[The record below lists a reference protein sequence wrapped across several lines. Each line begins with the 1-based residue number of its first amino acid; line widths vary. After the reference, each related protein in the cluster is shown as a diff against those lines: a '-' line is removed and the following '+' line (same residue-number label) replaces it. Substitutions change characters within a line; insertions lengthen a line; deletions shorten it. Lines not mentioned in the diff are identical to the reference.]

1 MVSLR
6 AYARWHCR
14 AAAASRAGFL
24 VPGGASY
31 GAARNGASVTRL
43 GLAGCSR
50 VLSLSVSSARPC
62 NSRRTLRRLAGTD
75 ANVHVTL
82 HGPRGSAQL
91 ALTHSNH
98 RNKFERA
105 QVSACAC
112 DWTDRPHPYAGAHPS
127 APSPQLH
134 PSCCHETRPDAS
146 KLGSVVAGG
155 LCACLPPLR
164 SHSQAALTA
173 TPTSRAQPRPNQSFA
188 QPSP

>member
-1 MVSLR
+1 MVALR

-50 VLSLSVSSARPC
+50 VLNLSVSSARPC

-112 DWTDRPHPYAGAHPS
+112 DGLTDPIRTPARIRSPLPRSCIHRAATRHGQMQAS
-127 APSPQLH
+127 LAPSSQEAFAPA
-134 PSCCHETRPDAS
+134 CRPY
-146 KLGSVVAGG
+146 G
-155 LCACLPPLR
+155 LV
-164 SHSQAALTA
+164 
-173 TPTSRAQPRPNQSFA
+173 PRPL
-188 QPSP
+188 